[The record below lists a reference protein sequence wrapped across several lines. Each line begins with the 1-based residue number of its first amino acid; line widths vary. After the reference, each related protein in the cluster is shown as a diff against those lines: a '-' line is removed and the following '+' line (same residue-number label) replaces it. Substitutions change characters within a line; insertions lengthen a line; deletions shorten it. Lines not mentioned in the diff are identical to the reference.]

1 MKYKYV
7 LLWEIKVLKE
17 QFTVEKISQIEGNY
31 LSKDTFWDV
40 AQRWAT
46 DAVFFSESDI

>member
-46 DAVFFSESDI
+46 DMYCIFF